1 MTYNIILV
9 SGIQNSDF
17 IFLYLTKLDHYKSSY
32 HCHKSYYNIID
43 YIPYA
48 VHYTPVTYFIT
59 GSLYILVSLTY
70 FTHPPVPISSA
81 TTVYSLYLW
90 LCVYLFSVS
99 MTFSFYV
106 FSFAFFFFRFTS
118 HMLLSFSV
126 WHISLSIM
134 LSSPSMLLQTARF
147 IITHGWVIFHCVCMY
162 ICVWVYTTS

>member
-1 MTYNIILV
+1 MITTISLV
-9 SGIQNSDF
+9 TICH
-17 IFLYLTKLDHYKSSY
+17 YTKLLQ
-32 HCHKSYYNIID
+32 YYWL
-43 YIPYA
+43 YSLCCTLHPL
-48 VHYTPVTYFIT
+48 TYFIT
-59 GSLYILVSLTY
+59 GSLYILISFTY

-90 LCVYLFSVS
+90 LRVYLFSVS

-106 FSFAFFFFRFTS
+106 FSFAFFLDS
-118 HMLLSFSV
+118 QVIWYLSFSV

-147 IITHGWVIFHCVCMY
+147 IIIHGWVIFYCICMY